1 MMNTEEKTFLPNDGI
16 YRDDRLVLASNP
28 EYLTSLGHPFIMRF
42 VYCRTGSV
50 TIHYK
55 GNDISLAPNEM
66 MFLPQISDGTAIS
79 IKREEGYSGGAF
91 ACTGALVK
99 QAFQFNTT
107 MRNIGIYLHTHPV
120 IHWQIDSNFSAT
132 LRDLFVYAIKA
143 NEAIFKEEMVRSLFL
158 FILYT
163 IVSRIAEKAD
173 HANEELLNRGE
184 VLFMKFLG
192 LLNQNYKMER
202 EVAFYAN
209 KLHLSPKY
217 LSAICKEQSGKSASI
232 WINEAVIEEIRYQLL
247 HSDLSVKEICVM
259 MNFPNISF
267 FGRYV
272 KKHLGYS
279 PQAFRKFVNTPGEP

>member
-1 MMNTEEKTFLPNDGI
+1 MKTEDNTSIFSEGI
-16 YRDDRLVLASNP
+16 YRDDRLVLAANP
-28 EYLTSLGHPFIMRF
+28 EYLTSLGHPFVMKFIS
-42 VYCRTGSV
+42 CRTGSV
-50 TIHYK
+50 TIHFK

-66 MFLPQISDGTAIS
+66 MFLPQSNDGTALS
-79 IKREEGYSGGAF
+79 IKTGEGYTGGAF

-120 IHWQIDSNFSAT
+120 IHWQVDNNFSNT
-132 LRDLFVYAIKA
+132 LRDLFIYTTKA
-143 NEAIFKEEMVRSLFL
+143 NDAIFKEEMVRSLFL
-158 FILYT
+158 FILYA
-163 IVSRIAEKAD
+163 IVSKIAEKAD
-173 HANEELLNRGE
+173 HADEGLLNRGE

-192 LLNQNYKMER
+192 LLNQNYKTER
-202 EVAFYAN
+202 EVAYYAN

-279 PQAFRKFVNTPGEP
+279 PQAFRKLINATVEP